1 MRTAAR
7 SRKRR
12 LRFEQLMGR
21 SMRFSKEIF
30 SKGIPLRIVPW
41 LIAIAGFAFDVAAYW
56 PGQMSFDSA
65 YTWWQARGGE
75 TTDIAPPVLIYVWRL
90 CDALLEGPGLVFAL
104 HLVLFWSGL
113 ALIVDALR
121 MSRPRMLALMLL
133 VAFAPV
139 PWLLR
144 GHVWTDVGLF
154 SVLLFAIGALSQAH
168 ATRRRG
174 WIFAALPAVFYAA
187 AVRHNALPAI
197 VPIAVWAAWLA
208 AGSRPSRLRVAFVTI
223 ALCIVSF
230 AIAAAINAQVARRV
244 PLWPAAAEWDLA
256 ALSVASGEMLLP
268 PFMIGSGL
276 GVAELAGA
284 FRDWSIV
291 PMLQNTQHGMR
302 DPFMTDY
309 TPDELATLRA
319 AWLAGIRDH
328 PRAWLAHHWRQAAA
342 LLGVHDPAWPR
353 ELIYVDDE
361 FQYRDNPR
369 IARNDSA
376 LHKTLM
382 RGAAWLSGTRVLA
395 GWPYLVIGL
404 IAAPAAWRRRR
415 ELAGIVAMTML
426 TSAWLYL
433 PPLLLLGAAE
443 LRYLGW
449 SCLAS
454 VLAAAI
460 VWLVPR
466 SFGNGPD
473 KLVSSTS
480 NSTSTSI

>member
-1 MRTAAR
+1 MERATGF
-7 SRKRR
+7 ST
-12 LRFEQLMGR
+12 G
-21 SMRFSKEIF
+21 RFSA
-30 SKGIPLRIVPW
+30 GIPPRIVPW

-75 TTDIAPPVLIYVWRL
+75 TTDIAPPILIYVWRAF
-90 CDALLEGPGLVFAL
+90 DAVLEGPGLLFAL
-104 HLVLFWSGL
+104 HLALFWSGL
-113 ALIVDALR
+113 ALLVGALR
-121 MSRPRMLALMLL
+121 ISRPRMLALMLL

-144 GHVWTDVGLF
+144 GHVWTDVGMF
-154 SVLLFAIGALSQAH
+154 SALLFAVGALSRAH
-168 ATRRRG
+168 AAQRRG
-174 WIFAALPAVFYAA
+174 WILAALPALFYAA
-187 AVRHNALPAI
+187 AIRHNALPAI
-197 VPIAVWAAWLA
+197 VPMIVWAAWLA
-208 AGSRPSRLRVAFVTI
+208 LGSGASRMRVVFLAT
-223 ALCIVSF
+223 ALCVVSF
-230 AIAAAINAQVARRV
+230 AITATINAQVQRRV
-244 PLWPAAAEWDLA
+244 PFWPAAAEWDLA
-256 ALSVASGEMLLP
+256 ALSIASGEMLLP
-268 PFMIGSGL
+268 PFMIGPGL
-276 GVAELAGA
+276 DIAELAGA

-309 TPDELATLRA
+309 TPAELSALRA
-319 AWLAGIRDH
+319 AWFAGIRAH

-361 FQYRDNPR
+361 IQYRDNPR

-382 RGAAWLSGTRVLA
+382 RAAAWLSETHALA
-395 GWPYLVIGL
+395 GWPYLVVGL
-404 IAAPAAWRRRR
+404 FAAPAAWRRRR
-415 ELAGIVAMTML
+415 ELAGIAAIAML

-433 PPLLLLGAAE
+433 APLIVLATAE

-454 VLAAAI
+454 VLAAAL

-466 SFGNGPD
+466 SFRNGTD
-473 KLVSSTS
+473 KLAS
-480 NSTSTSI
+480 STSTSTYGTHR